1 MKSAASVLAFAFSFQ
16 CLCAQT
22 NPNAGKAGPNPEAL
36 FKRLDKNADGFISSE
51 ELPPQRR
58 ENLKRLDKDADGKI
72 SLAEHLAVFGARPG
86 SPGAGKPAMAV
97 AVPEGIE
104 AKRDLAYAG
113 TDNPRQKLDLYL
125 PKQRNGDK
133 PLPVLVFIHGG
144 GWKGGDKSGGLRN
157 LAPYVS
163 SGDYA
168 GVSVGYRLT
177 NEAQWPAQIYDCK
190 AAIRWVRAHAK
201 EHGLDAGHIA
211 VWGSSAGGH
220 LVSILGTSGDVAE
233 LEGKVGAHT
242 DQSSRVQAVVN
253 YFGPENFLTMVT
265 QPSTVDRTTPDYPEA
280 LLIGGRVQDMPEAAK
295 MASPVTYISQ
305 DDPPFLTAHGTKDPL
320 VPFAQAEELH
330 AGLKKAGASSVLITM
345 KDAGHGFG
353 SPELDNVV
361 RRFLDKHLRG
371 IEGEVQD
378 ATLSSSPP
386 RRN

>member
-1 MKSAASVLAFAFSFQ
+1 MKRFAVLALAFS
-16 CLCAQT
+16 LAPASAQQ
-22 NPNAGKAGPNPEAL
+22 NPNAGQAGALNPEAL
-36 FKRLDKNADGFISSE
+36 FKRLDKNGDGFIVAE
-51 ELPPQRR
+51 EVPPQRR
-58 ENLKRLDKDADGKI
+58 DNVKRLDKDGDGRI
-72 SLAEHLAVFGARPG
+72 SLAEHLAAMGARPA
-86 SPGAGKPAMAV
+86 SPGSKTQSK

-104 AKRDLAYAG
+104 GKRDIAYVD

-125 PKQRNGDK
+125 PTKRNSDK
-133 PLPVLVFIHGG
+133 PLPVVVFIHGG

-157 LAPYVS
+157 LAPYVN
-163 SGDYA
+163 SGDFA

-190 AAIRWVRAHAK
+190 AAIRWVRANAK
-201 EHGLDAGHIA
+201 AYGLDAEHIA

-233 LEGKVGAHT
+233 LEGKLGAHT

-295 MASPVTYISQ
+295 LASPVTYISN

-330 AGLKKAGASSVLITM
+330 AGLKKAGAASVLITM

-353 SPELDNVV
+353 SPELDKVV

-371 IEGEVQD
+371 IKGEVQD

>member
-1 MKSAASVLAFAFSFQ
+1 
-16 CLCAQT
+16 
-22 NPNAGKAGPNPEAL
+22 
-36 FKRLDKNADGFISSE
+36 
-51 ELPPQRR
+51 
-58 ENLKRLDKDADGKI
+58 
-72 SLAEHLAVFGARPG
+72 
-86 SPGAGKPAMAV
+86 
-97 AVPEGIE
+97 
-104 AKRDLAYAG
+104 
-113 TDNPRQKLDLYL
+113 
-125 PKQRNGDK
+125 
-133 PLPVLVFIHGG
+133 
-144 GWKGGDKSGGLRN
+144 
-157 LAPYVS
+157 
-163 SGDYA
+163 
-168 GVSVGYRLT
+168 
-177 NEAQWPAQIYDCK
+177 
-190 AAIRWVRAHAK
+190 
-201 EHGLDAGHIA
+201 
-211 VWGSSAGGH
+211 